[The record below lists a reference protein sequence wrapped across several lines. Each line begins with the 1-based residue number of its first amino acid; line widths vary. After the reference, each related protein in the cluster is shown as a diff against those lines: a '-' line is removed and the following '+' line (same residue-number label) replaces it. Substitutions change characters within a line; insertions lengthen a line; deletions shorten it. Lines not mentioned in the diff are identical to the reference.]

1 MRFLLEPVNGMDVPL
16 MAVDGDEKYVFWKKI
31 IKSPLDT
38 GSAEVCCRMMVSMV
52 GLVMAG

>member
-1 MRFLLEPVNGMDVPL
+1 MAVPL
-16 MAVDGDEKYVFWKKI
+16 MAVDGDEKYVFWKKN